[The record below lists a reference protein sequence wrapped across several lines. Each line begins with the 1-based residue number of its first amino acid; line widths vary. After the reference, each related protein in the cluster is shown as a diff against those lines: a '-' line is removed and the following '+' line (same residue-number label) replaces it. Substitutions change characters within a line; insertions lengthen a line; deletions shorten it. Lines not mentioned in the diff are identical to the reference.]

1 MGDFPTSLFISDL
14 IPYLHIGPIYNLY
27 EQTNPVSM
35 KGVLEPKAALRV
47 STPKRSRRLQKTSIY
62 EACTENKLPQQKSQ
76 RLLFRL

>member
-35 KGVLEPKAALRV
+35 NGVLEPKAALRV
-47 STPKRSRRLQKTSIY
+47 STSKRSRRLQKTSNY
-62 EACTENKLPQQKSQ
+62 
-76 RLLFRL
+76 